1 MKARMQPGA
10 LRRLSYPAA
19 FDPAEADADRSGRH
33 GSPEKRRASRK
44 DAFSRVELL
53 VVIAIILILG
63 GILLQALARARTKAQ
78 ATRCLSN
85 LKQLGLASAMYS
97 SDTRVLIGHGG
108 TNHLWLRTLE
118 AQYTNLQAARF
129 CPLAPARRKPSVTSQ
144 AGDAWTAWTW
154 ASASNFTGSYAINAW
169 MYTYKDADE
178 RMPDQDKYFSQNLAD
193 MSLDTIPVFMDSI
206 WAEVWPRAGDV
217 PARDV
222 CKGDLNS
229 GMGRITIARHGSG
242 LVRKKSRLVPPG
254 TSLPGAIAIANA
266 GGSASYVPLEKLW
279 SQTWHRGYQA
289 PATRPR

>member
-1 MKARMQPGA
+1 MNARMQPGP
-10 LRRLSYPAA
+10 LPHLSDPAV
-19 FDPAEADADRSGRH
+19 FDPGEADADRSGRH
-33 GSPEKRRASRK
+33 GSPEKRRASQK
-44 DAFSRVELL
+44 DAFTRVELL
-53 VVIAIILILG
+53 VVVATIMILG
-63 GILLQALARARTKAQ
+63 GMLLQALARARTKAQ
-78 ATRCLSN
+78 ATRCISN

-118 AQYTNLQAARF
+118 VQYTNLHAARY
-129 CPLAPARRKPSVTSQ
+129 CPLAPPRRRPSATLQ

-154 ASASNFTGSYAINAW
+154 VSASNFTGSYAINAW
-169 MYTYKDADE
+169 MYTYKDTDDQ
-178 RMPDQDKYFSQNLAD
+178 MPDRDKYFSPDFAD
-193 MSLDTIPVFMDSI
+193 VSPVTPLFMDSI
-206 WAEVWPRAGDV
+206 WAEAWPRAGDV

-279 SQTWHRGYQA
+279 GQTWHRGYQA